1 MKHKDVSQDRKKKPA
16 GATRS
21 AGTKEL
27 NRKAVDCVPSPD
39 ELSKMAYFS
48 YEIASAISVKLIPER
63 SGGTTGQMLHEIHD
77 QRHDSYTHSGLNE

>member
-21 AGTKEL
+21 AGTMEL
-27 NRKAVDCVPSPD
+27 NQKAVDCVPSPD

-48 YEIASAISVKLIPER
+48 YGIASAVCVKPIPER
-63 SGGTTGQMLHEIHD
+63 SGGTTAQMPHEIHD
-77 QRHDSYTHSGLNE
+77 QRYDSYTHSGLNE